1 MLPPPEPLLANLLG
15 YSAGTLVF
23 GLFTALLLQDRA
35 GRQLPGSRLT
45 LAAATMA
52 LFWNAG
58 SLALLFSQ
66 STLLL
71 VLTTA
76 ALSLLPALLL
86 DLLLRSRLRPI
97 VWCGYALSAVGTF
110 LHASEGWLNV
120 EELHHHTLVAMA
132 AGFALLT
139 AVAGVSLYRAH
150 VATRQP
156 LGAMALFLF
165 ALSFAHFHSEGA
177 AHAWPAELA
186 IHHAGIP
193 IALFVLLQEYRFVLL
208 DAFARFL
215 ANTLVAGLFTWGAAQ
230 AAQTLGWLDIGAL
243 RPTRLALMA
252 IACCGTLVLFA
263 FARSGAQSLLTR
275 LIFRRGDA
283 GILLDRLRKAP
294 IESEPA
300 YTEWAWGEIARFFNA
315 ERTLGG
321 VGRRSGGQPY
331 LSEDLDLLARIEAQ
345 ISERLEQFRELE
357 LRRLV
362 SQSELRALQ
371 AQIHPHFLF
380 NAFNTLYG
388 IIPKEAAGARRTVL
402 NLADIFRYF
411 LRTERHTIALED
423 EMQIVRAYLEIE
435 SLRIGPKLRIEID
448 VDSAARRA
456 SIPVLSVQPLVEN
469 AVKHGIAPQSQG
481 GTVRVVARIEQ
492 GRLAVRVAD
501 SGPGF
506 GQAQNQGGAG
516 VGLDNVRQRLRLC
529 YGPEGIL
536 EMERVGAETIVGFHA
551 PLTDR

>member
-1 MLPPPEPLLANLLG
+1 MITPTEPLLANLLG

-45 LAAATMA
+45 LATAAMA
-52 LFWNAG
+52 LLWNAG
-58 SLALLFSQ
+58 SLGLLFTG
-66 STLLL
+66 ST
-71 VLTTA
+71 VLMVVTTS

-86 DLLLRSRLRPI
+86 DLLLRHRLRLI
-97 VWCGYALSAVGTF
+97 AWCGYALSAAAMG
-110 LHASEGWLNV
+110 LHTSETWFNV
-120 EELHHHTLVAMA
+120 NDLHSLTLVVTA

-139 AVAGVSLYRAH
+139 AVAGLALYRAH
-150 VATRQP
+150 VAARQSI
-156 LGAMALFLF
+156 GAMALFLF
-165 ALSFAHFHSEGA
+165 ALSFAHFHIDGA

-208 DAFARFL
+208 DAFVRIL
-215 ANTLVAGLFTWGAAQ
+215 ANTLIAGLCTWGAAQ
-230 AAQTLGWLDIGAL
+230 TARALGWLDTRAMP
-243 RPTRLALMA
+243 PTRLALMT

-263 FARSGAQSLLTR
+263 VARRGAQTLLTR

-283 GILLDRLRKAP
+283 GLLLDRLRKAP
-294 IESEPA
+294 LESEA
-300 YTEWAWGEIARFFNA
+300 LYLDWAWTEIARFFNA
-315 ERTLGG
+315 ERTPTG

-331 LSEDLDLLARIEAQ
+331 LSEDLELLARLEAQ
-345 ISERLEQFRELE
+345 INERLEQFREGE

-362 SQSELRALQ
+362 SQAELRALQ

-411 LRTERHTIALED
+411 LRTERHTIALEE

-435 SLRIGPKLRIEID
+435 SLRVGSKLRIEID
-448 VDSAARRA
+448 VEPAAQRA

-469 AVKHGIAPQSQG
+469 AVKHGIAPHPEG
-481 GTVRVVARIEQ
+481 GTVRVVARIEE
-492 GRLAVRVAD
+492 GRLAVRVFD
-501 SGPGF
+501 TGPGF
-506 GQAQNQGGAG
+506 GSVQNSDGAG

-529 YGPEGIL
+529 YGPEAIL
-536 EMERVGAETIVGFHA
+536 EMERCGMETVVGFHA
-551 PLTDR
+551 PLAER

>member
-1 MLPPPEPLLANLLG
+1 MISPSEPLLSNLLG

-23 GLFTALLLQDRA
+23 GLFTALLLQDSE

-45 LAAATMA
+45 LSAAAMA
-52 LFWNAG
+52 LLWNAG
-58 SLALLFSQ
+58 SLGLLFTRSAV
-66 STLLL
+66 LM
-71 VLTTA
+71 VLTTS

-86 DLLLRSRLRPI
+86 DLLLRRRLRLFA
-97 VWCGYALSAVGTF
+97 WSGYALSAVAMG

-120 EELHHHTLVAMA
+120 DELHSHILVATA
-132 AGFALLT
+132 AGFELLT
-139 AVAGVSLYRAH
+139 AAAGIALYRAQ
-150 VATRQP
+150 VAARQP

-165 ALSFAHFHSEGA
+165 ALSFAHFHNEGA

-208 DAFARFL
+208 DAFARIL
-215 ANTLVAGLFTWGAAQ
+215 ANTLMAGLFTWGAAQ
-230 AAQTLGWLDIGAL
+230 TARALGWINTADVP
-243 RPTRLALMA
+243 PTRLALIA
-252 IACCGTLVLFA
+252 IGCCGTLVLFA
-263 FARSGAQSLLTR
+263 VARGGAQTLLTQ

-283 GILLDRLRKAP
+283 GLLLDRLRKSP

-300 YTEWAWGEIARFFNA
+300 YLEWAWSEVARFFNA
-315 ERTLGG
+315 ERSLGG
-321 VGRRSGGQPY
+321 VGRRAGGQPY
-331 LSEDLDLLARIEAQ
+331 LSEDLDLLARLEAQ
-345 ISERLEQFRELE
+345 INERLEQFREGE

-362 SQSELRALQ
+362 SQAELRALQ

-411 LRTERHTIALED
+411 RRTERHTIALEE
-423 EMQIVRAYLEIE
+423 EMQIVRSYLEIE

-448 VDSAARRA
+448 VDSAAQRA

-469 AVKHGIAPQSQG
+469 AVKHGIATQPHG
-481 GTVRVVARIEQ
+481 GTVRVMARIEE
-492 GRLAVRVAD
+492 GRLAVQVSD
-501 SGPGF
+501 TGPGF
-506 GQAQNQGGAG
+506 GPEHKNGGAG
-516 VGLDNVRQRLRLC
+516 VGLENVRHRLRLC
-529 YGPEGIL
+529 FGPEAIL
-536 EMERVGAETIVGFHA
+536 EMGRSGAETIVGFHA
-551 PLTDR
+551 PLTER